1 MKKNTKILLINFGG
15 IGDEILFLP
24 TIKAV
29 RMKFSDALITLCT
42 EKRSRSIENLTNL
55 ISDLKTIDNTKNRY
69 FELLKLTLWARA
81 QKFDYVISSGSNQ
94 LIPLLLWLM
103 VGKVRI
109 GFSGSKFEKLLTSSV
124 KLNKNQY
131 AAEMYFDLVRDL
143 TQENFELPKIEIS
156 EQNIIKNSVLI
167 HPGVSAMSRQKAI
180 IKTFSGQKWAKI
192 IDSLLKNGR
201 KVLLAG
207 GPDDRQVYEEIIA
220 NLENIGHENFIDY
233 YGKTKN
239 IMDLAHLINNAET
252 LCCSDS
258 APMHIGVALN
268 KKVVA
273 IFGPTD
279 EKKLIPE
286 RENFIV
292 VQNGCDCRPCLWDK
306 RQTTCDEL
314 FCLRMKTD
322 DIVSKL

>member
-1 MKKNTKILLINFGG
+1 MKKKTKILLINFGG

-24 TIKAV
+24 TVKAV
-29 RMKFSDALITLCT
+29 RTRFCDAEITLCT

-55 ISDLKTIDNTKNRY
+55 IDDLKTIDNTKNRY
-69 FELLKLTLWARA
+69 FELLKLTLWARL
-81 QKFDYVISSGSNQ
+81 QRFDYIISSGSNQ

-103 VGKVRI
+103 GGKNRI
-109 GFSGSKFEKLLTSSV
+109 GFSGSKFEKLLTKSV

-143 TQENFELPKIEIS
+143 TGEKFELPKIGIS
-156 EQNIIKNSVLI
+156 EPKFIENSVLI
-167 HPGVSAMSRQKAI
+167 HPGVSAMSRQKDI
-180 IKTFSGQKWAKI
+180 VKTFSGRKWAKI
-192 IDSLLKNGR
+192 IDALLKKGR

-207 GPDDRQVYEEIIA
+207 GPDDRQVYEEIIE
-220 NLENIGHENFIDY
+220 NLENIGHENFVDY

-239 IMDLAHLINNAET
+239 IMDLAHLINNSEV

-279 EKKLIPE
+279 ENKLIPQK
-286 RENFIV
+286 ENFIV
-292 VQNGCDCRPCLWDK
+292 IQNNCDCRPCLWDK
-306 RQTTCDEL
+306 RQTTCEKLD
-314 FCLRMKTD
+314 CLKID
-322 DIVSKL
+322 VDYVVSKL

>member
-1 MKKNTKILLINFGG
+1 MKNNTKILLINFGG

-24 TIKAV
+24 AIRAV
-29 RMKFSDALITLCT
+29 RAKFFDAEITLCT

-55 ISDLKTIDNTKNRY
+55 INNLKTIDNAKNRY
-69 FELLKLTLWARA
+69 FELLKLVFWARLK
-81 QKFDYVISSGSNQ
+81 KFDYIISSGSNQ

-103 VGKVRI
+103 GGKNRI
-109 GFSGSKFEKLLTSSV
+109 GFSGSKFENLLTQAV

-306 RQTTCDEL
+306 RQTTCDKL
-314 FCLRMKTD
+314 SCLQIYEEE
-322 DIVSKL
+322 IVSKL